1 MSILSTP
8 TAARPGEFVTP
19 TAMHGPRRGSRLLGV
34 VFVAAGINHFVIPR
48 PYRQIVPP
56 WTSRWA
62 GADTI
67 VAVSGVAEI
76 AGGLGVLAPATRRIS
91 GLWLIA
97 LLAAVFPANLH
108 MALNPEEFGRI
119 PRWALYARL
128 PLQPLAMWWAWR
140 ATRSD

>member
-1 MSILSTP
+1 MTPSSTNRVDCHEP
-8 TAARPGEFVTP
+8 LESGGR
-19 TAMHGPRRGSRLLGV
+19 RRGTRLLGLL
-34 VFVAAGINHFVIPR
+34 FVGAGVNHFVIPR

-56 WTSRWA
+56 WTARLA
-62 GADTI
+62 DADTI
-67 VAVSGVAEI
+67 VAVSGVAEV

-97 LLAAVFPANLH
+97 LLVAVFPANLH
-108 MALNPEEFGRI
+108 MALNPSEFRRI

-140 ATRSD
+140 ATRPRPTAE

>member
-1 MSILSTP
+1 M
-8 TAARPGEFVTP
+8 R
-19 TAMHGPRRGSRLLGV
+19 PRRGSRLLSL
-34 VFVAAGINHFVIPR
+34 VFVIAGVNHFVIPR

-56 WTSRWA
+56 WTARWA

-67 VAVSGVAEI
+67 VAVSGVAEV
-76 AGGLGVLAPATRRIS
+76 AGGLGVLVPSTRRIS

-108 MALNPEEFGRI
+108 MALNPDEFPRI
-119 PRWALYARL
+119 PRWALFARL

-140 ATRSD
+140 TTMHSD